1 MAHWLLEASLAACAL
16 VLCFV
21 LAWRT
26 PLFALALSV
35 AAGVSLWAQP
45 HGELVLRVVVLGA
58 AMLGAMAATPRLS
71 APLVALVEL
80 GGDRW
85 RARGRRSA
93 LRAHGGHSQVSGMGR
108 SSH

>member
-1 MAHWLLEASLAACAL
+1 MAHWLLEVSLAACAL
-16 VLCFV
+16 ALCFV

-58 AMLGAMAATPRLS
+58 AMLGAMAAMPRLS

-93 LRAHGGHSQVSGMGR
+93 LARMSA
-108 SSH
+108 SHK